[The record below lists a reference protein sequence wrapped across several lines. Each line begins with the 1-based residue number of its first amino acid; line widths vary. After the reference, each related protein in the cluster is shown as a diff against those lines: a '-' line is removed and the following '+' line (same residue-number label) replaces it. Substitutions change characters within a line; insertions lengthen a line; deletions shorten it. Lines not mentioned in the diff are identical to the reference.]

1 MWVRKVP
8 ALDGREG
15 TRIPLLLSLTPTQDK
30 SKGQVLS
37 VVYSTCYKQLKFRRE
52 KKSSWRPRAGAVTGC
67 RMRVRHFP
75 GAASRGGTDA
85 GSEET
90 GPGGLQ
96 GGRPAPQQDDSGGKT
111 DAPATPT
118 WSRGRGRG

>member
-37 VVYSTCYKQLKFRRE
+37 VVYSTCYKQLKFRR
-52 KKSSWRPRAGAVTGC
+52 KKIKLETAGGC
-67 RMRVRHFP
+67 SDWLSDESKALP
-75 GAASRGGTDA
+75 GRSIPWGDRRGVGGDGAWGAPGGQA
-85 GSEET
+85 GSAA
-90 GPGGLQ
+90 
-96 GGRPAPQQDDSGGKT
+96 GRL
-111 DAPATPT
+111 
-118 WSRGRGRG
+118 GR